1 MKINSIHSNVFF
13 QKRAVAKAN
22 VLNGSKPISCTIYQL
37 EEDKDWRY
45 FNKQG
50 AAWKDAE
57 YVDLIADYLKMVHC
71 KKDFSYSG
79 VYVIEN
85 QYGECLGYCEYG
97 ENKEAFADK
106 CVKELG
112 LPVFIKPAN
121 AGSSVGISKAKTK
134 EDILKAMETAFRE
147 DSKIVAE
154 EAVDGREV
162 ECAVIGNDYPIAS
175 VIGEI
180 LPSNEFYDYEAKYI
194 SNESTLCIPADIPRE
209 KSDEIRNIALKAYKT
224 MGCKGLSRVDFFIR
238 NSDGA
243 VLFNEINTMPG
254 FTSISMHSKLFEASG
269 IPYGELVDRLITL
282 GLEK

>member
-97 ENKEAFADK
+97 ENKDKNTLYLLETHPKHQNQNVKRKLKYIGETLLAFLAKMSVAKDGDFEVYYVAKDARDFYAK
-106 CVKELG
+106 CGFLG
-112 LPVFIKPAN
+112 L
-121 AGSSVGISKAKTK
+121 T
-134 EDILKAMETAFRE
+134 
-147 DSKIVAE
+147 DSKIIVKDKNILQKLINQNTRHTKKE
-154 EAVDGREV
+154 IEL
-162 ECAVIGNDYPIAS
+162 IG
-175 VIGEI
+175 
-180 LPSNEFYDYEAKYI
+180 
-194 SNESTLCIPADIPRE
+194 
-209 KSDEIRNIALKAYKT
+209 
-224 MGCKGLSRVDFFIR
+224 
-238 NSDGA
+238 
-243 VLFNEINTMPG
+243 
-254 FTSISMHSKLFEASG
+254 
-269 IPYGELVDRLITL
+269 
-282 GLEK
+282 